1 MILLLLF
8 DANLTKF
15 ENQKRKFMEPIWDL
29 IKIIIPA
36 GIVLYAMYLT
46 VKTMLQKQNE
56 AKIIEIKAKN
66 KEIVLPIRLQA
77 YERMSLFLE
86 RISPDQLIKRVQ
98 QNDQNVAEMQY
109 LLLNEIREE
118 FNHNLSQQVYMSDE
132 AWKIIRNAKEE
143 LIMLVNQSAKSLDP
157 EAKSIDLVKKIYEES
172 LDKNIDSIEYGLS
185 FLKNEIQQEF

>member
-1 MILLLLF
+1 
-8 DANLTKF
+8 
-15 ENQKRKFMEPIWDL
+15 MEPIWDL
-29 IKIIIPA
+29 VKIIIPA
-36 GIVLYAMYLT
+36 GIVLYAMFLT

-86 RISPDQLIKRVQ
+86 RISPDQIIKRVQ
-98 QNDQNVAEMQY
+98 KNDMNVAELQY

-132 AWKIIRNAKEE
+132 AWKIIKNAKEE
-143 LIMLVNQSAKSLDP
+143 LIMVVNQSAKELDP
-157 EAKSIDLVKKIYEES
+157 EAKSIELVKKIYEES
-172 LDKNIDSIEYGLS
+172 LEKKIDSIEYGLS

>member
-1 MILLLLF
+1 
-8 DANLTKF
+8 
-15 ENQKRKFMEPIWDL
+15 MEPIWDL

-36 GIVLYAMYLT
+36 GIVLYAMFLT

-86 RISPDQLIKRVQ
+86 RISPDQIIKRVQ
-98 QNDQNVAEMQY
+98 KSDMNVAELQY

-132 AWKIIRNAKEE
+132 AWKIIKNAKEE
-143 LIMLVNQSAKSLDP
+143 LIMVVNQSAKDLDP
-157 EAKSIDLVKKIYEES
+157 EAKSIELVKRIYEES
-172 LDKNIDSIEYGLS
+172 LEKKIDSIEYGLS

>member
-1 MILLLLF
+1 
-8 DANLTKF
+8 
-15 ENQKRKFMEPIWDL
+15 MEPIWDL
-29 IKIIIPA
+29 LKIIIPA
-36 GIVLYAMYLT
+36 GIVLYAMFLT

-77 YERMSLFLE
+77 YERMTLFLE
-86 RISPDQLIKRVQ
+86 RISPDQIIKRVQ
-98 QNDQNVAEMQY
+98 KNEMNVAELQY

-132 AWKIIRNAKEE
+132 SWKIIKNAKEE
-143 LIMLVNQSAKSLDP
+143 LIMVVNQSAKELDP
-157 EAKSIDLVKKIYEES
+157 EAKSIELVKRIYEES
-172 LDKNIDSIEYGLS
+172 LEKKIDSIEYGLS

>member
-1 MILLLLF
+1 
-8 DANLTKF
+8 
-15 ENQKRKFMEPIWDL
+15 MEPIWDL
-29 IKIIIPA
+29 FKIIIPA
-36 GIVLYAMYLT
+36 GIVLYAMFLT

-86 RISPDQLIKRVQ
+86 RISPDQIIKRVQ
-98 QNDQNVAEMQY
+98 KSDMNVAELQY

-132 AWKIIRNAKEE
+132 AWKIIKNAKEE
-143 LIMLVNQSAKSLDP
+143 LIMVVNQSAKALDP
-157 EAKSIDLVKKIYEES
+157 EAKSIELVKRIYEES
-172 LDKNIDSIEYGLS
+172 LDKKIDNIEYGLS

>member
-1 MILLLLF
+1 
-8 DANLTKF
+8 
-15 ENQKRKFMEPIWDL
+15 MEPIWDL
-29 IKIIIPA
+29 FKIIIPA
-36 GIVLYAMYLT
+36 GIVLYAMFLT

-86 RISPDQLIKRVQ
+86 RISPDQIIKRVQ
-98 QNDQNVAEMQY
+98 KNDMNVAELQY

-132 AWKIIRNAKEE
+132 AWKIIKNAKEE
-143 LIMLVNQSAKSLDP
+143 LIMVVNQSAKELNP
-157 EAKSIDLVKKIYEES
+157 EAKSIELVKRIYEES
-172 LDKNIDSIEYGLS
+172 LEKKIDSIEYGLS
-185 FLKNEIQQEF
+185 FLKNEIQKEF

>member
-1 MILLLLF
+1 
-8 DANLTKF
+8 
-15 ENQKRKFMEPIWDL
+15 MEPIWDL

-36 GIVLYAMYLT
+36 GIVLYAMFLT

-86 RISPDQLIKRVQ
+86 RISPDQIIKRVQ
-98 QNDQNVAEMQY
+98 KSDMNVAELQY
-109 LLLNEIREE
+109 VLLNEIREE

-132 AWKIIRNAKEE
+132 AWKIIKNSKEE
-143 LIMLVNQSAKSLDP
+143 LIMLVNQSAKSLEP
-157 EAKSIDLVKKIYEES
+157 EAKSIELVKKIYEET
-172 LDKNIDSIEYGLS
+172 LEKNIDSIEYGLS

>member
-1 MILLLLF
+1 
-8 DANLTKF
+8 
-15 ENQKRKFMEPIWDL
+15 MEPIWDL

-36 GIVLYAMYLT
+36 AIVLYAMFLV

-86 RISPDQLIKRVQ
+86 RISPDQIIKRVQ
-98 QNDQNVAEMQY
+98 KNDMNVAELQY
-109 LLLNEIREE
+109 MLLNEIREE

-132 AWKIIRNAKEE
+132 AWKIIKNAKEE
-143 LIMLVNQSAKSLDP
+143 LIMVVNQSAKGLAP
-157 EAKSIDLVKKIYEES
+157 EAKSIELVKRIYEDT
-172 LDKNIDSIEYGLS
+172 LDKEVDTIEYGLS
-185 FLKNEIQQEF
+185 FLKNEIQREF

>member
-1 MILLLLF
+1 
-8 DANLTKF
+8 
-15 ENQKRKFMEPIWDL
+15 MEPIWDL
-29 IKIIIPA
+29 AKIIIPA
-36 GIVLYAMYLT
+36 GIVLYAMFLT

-56 AKIIEIKAKN
+56 GKIIEIKAKN

-86 RISPDQLIKRVQ
+86 RISPDQIIKRVQ
-98 QNDQNVAEMQY
+98 KNDMNVAELQY

-132 AWKIIRNAKEE
+132 AWKIIKNAKEE
-143 LIMLVNQSAKSLDP
+143 LIMVVNQSAKELDP
-157 EAKSIDLVKKIYEES
+157 EAKSIELVKKIYEES
-172 LDKNIDSIEYGLS
+172 LEKKIDSIEYGLS

>member
-1 MILLLLF
+1 
-8 DANLTKF
+8 
-15 ENQKRKFMEPIWDL
+15 MEPIWDL
-29 IKIIIPA
+29 MKIIIPA
-36 GIVLYAMYLT
+36 GIVLYAMFLT

-86 RISPDQLIKRVQ
+86 RISPDQIIKRVQ
-98 QNDQNVAEMQY
+98 KSDMNVAELQY

-132 AWKIIRNAKEE
+132 AWKIIKNAKEE
-143 LIMLVNQSAKSLDP
+143 LIMVVNQSAKDIDA
-157 EAKSIDLVKKIYEES
+157 EAKSIELVKRIYEET
-172 LDKNIDSIEYGLS
+172 LEKKIDSIEYGLS

>member
-1 MILLLLF
+1 
-8 DANLTKF
+8 
-15 ENQKRKFMEPIWDL
+15 MEPIWDL

-36 GIVLYAMYLT
+36 GIVLYAMFLT

-86 RISPDQLIKRVQ
+86 RISPDQIIKRVQ
-98 QNDQNVAEMQY
+98 KNDMNVAELQY

-132 AWKIIRNAKEE
+132 AWKIIKNAKEE
-143 LIMLVNQSAKSLDP
+143 LIMVVNQSAKELNP
-157 EAKSIDLVKKIYEES
+157 EAKSIELVKRIYEES
-172 LDKNIDSIEYGLS
+172 LEKKIDNIEYGLS
-185 FLKNEIQQEF
+185 FLKNEIQSEF

>member
-1 MILLLLF
+1 
-8 DANLTKF
+8 
-15 ENQKRKFMEPIWDL
+15 MEPIWDL
-29 IKIIIPA
+29 LKIIIPA
-36 GIVLYAMYLT
+36 GIVLYAMFLT

-86 RISPDQLIKRVQ
+86 RISPDQIIKRVQ
-98 QNDQNVAEMQY
+98 QNDMNVAELQY

-118 FNHNLSQQVYMSDE
+118 YNHNLSQQVYMSDE
-132 AWKIIRNAKEE
+132 AWKIIKNAKEE
-143 LIMLVNQSAKSLDP
+143 LIMVINQAAKDLNP
-157 EAKSIDLVKKIYEES
+157 EGKSIELVKKVYEDS
-172 LDKNIDSIEYGLS
+172 LEKKIDSIEYGLS

>member
-1 MILLLLF
+1 
-8 DANLTKF
+8 
-15 ENQKRKFMEPIWDL
+15 MEPIWDL

-36 GIVLYAMYLT
+36 GIVLYAMFLT

-56 AKIIEIKAKN
+56 GKFIEIKAKN

-86 RISPDQLIKRVQ
+86 RISPDQIIKRVQ
-98 QNDQNVAEMQY
+98 KNDMNVAELQY

-132 AWKIIRNAKEE
+132 AWKIIKNAKEE
-143 LIMLVNQSAKSLDP
+143 LIMVVNQSAKGLDP
-157 EAKSIDLVKKIYEES
+157 EAKSIELVKKIYEDS
-172 LDKNIDSIEYGLS
+172 LDKKVDTIEYGLS
-185 FLKNEIQQEF
+185 FLKNEIQKEF

>member
-1 MILLLLF
+1 
-8 DANLTKF
+8 
-15 ENQKRKFMEPIWDL
+15 MEPIWDL

-98 QNDQNVAEMQY
+98 QNNQNVAELQY

-118 FNHNLSQQVYMSDE
+118 FNHNLSQQVYMSDD

-157 EAKSIDLVKKIYEES
+157 EAKSIELVKKIYEES

-185 FLKNEIQQEF
+185 FLKNEIHQEF